1 MEKGNEN
8 EIAVL
13 AGLREDITRNLLTS
27 LESRDLVVYKTSP
40 KIRRDKSKPAQMELF
55 PQWHLRPKGLSL
67 ALRSWGAPKGTAF
80 ISRREANLRQVG
92 YTHRY
97 TSRIWQS
104 WLKSA
109 WPQAEIWAGWSE
121 VHIPSLHVVP
131 DGLAWGRV
139 QGYET
144 LFWLEVGDGHKD
156 REKILK
162 ITRKRLVQARKL
174 CERTGVR
181 LVYIQLSTKW
191 VHEVAQRAFVDLT
204 SEEAVVMGNQRK
216 FGELPMLE
224 WGVVTSV

>member
-1 MEKGNEN
+1 
-8 EIAVL
+8 
-13 AGLREDITRNLLTS
+13 
-27 LESRDLVVYKTSP
+27 
-40 KIRRDKSKPAQMELF
+40 MELF
-55 PQWHLRPKGLSL
+55 PLWHLRPKGLSL

-80 ISRREANLRQVG
+80 TSRREANLRQVG

-121 VHIPSLHVVP
+121 IHIPNLHVVP

-139 QGYET
+139 QGYEA
-144 LFWLEVGDGHKD
+144 LFWLEVGDDHKD
-156 REKILK
+156 RDKILK

-191 VHEVAQRAFVDLT
+191 VHEVAQWAFVDLT

-224 WGVVTSV
+224 WEKVCCL